1 MAGNLI
7 ENKLNKY
14 QQNVAF
20 QAQQQGNIPQTQQY
34 ATGTVDKT
42 PSADVY
48 DTQNEQQKSDK
59 MKPLLIIA
67 SWLGLNTIMDLFNNN
82 CSKDAYEKT
91 LMGRLGSLG
100 DRITNKAKG
109 NSTIVSMKATF
120 DAYKTKAIEYIN
132 KKPLLSAMF
141 NTPTKPENQMV
152 KGFMETQHHAD
163 LQEAVRTI
171 QKYSDELPK
180 TFKEANATKEEI
192 NFLKGKYGTN
202 LLGKIKNKK
211 LALTELQLRRC
222 AKDCDKLTEDVIEK
236 ILQKPDSIRNGLLSR
251 YKLRALGIHPKKAK
265 VIFERPDK
273 YSQLITE
280 ACKKGGK
287 NAKAIYGRF
296 SFIPGLGL
304 ITKRSTNLSMSYNK
318 LISSA
323 KHSSKLGVTLAK
335 LPKLVIRGLTF
346 GGGKLNSLL
355 VAFGLGT
362 ALYNATKAPKEQ
374 KVGTAVAG
382 GVEAVSWILSMP
394 LAIKCMHA
402 VGGLQNVGLSKMQI
416 GKYRVALRN
425 FNKDVAAGKFTSE
438 ATYNTALKAVK
449 DLKNVGTQTKFTKFM
464 KGIGKFLG
472 IGLEVP
478 TPFKEATKHLTGGAK
493 LSAIGRNITR
503 QLPRL
508 GKNLVGYPL
517 RFALYAAVFS
527 PIVDKLISSA
537 TSAIFGRPY
546 EPEEENKDKKE
557 EVNQQQENQLANQPT
572 QEVSPQETNFVQN
585 KPVDINTLPDDN
597 LIKREVNGD
606 KVMHQPEVRYIPSEK
621 CEIEGIVSPYDKEE
635 RTYIP
640 EEVSRVTSSYAS
652 DKATVDALIAKAD
665 KVEAKALETL
675 NGIY

>member
-1 MAGNLI
+1 MTGNLI
-7 ENKLNKY
+7 DNKVRKY
-14 QQNVAF
+14 QENIAFHANQPQNTT
-20 QAQQQGNIPQTQQY
+20 QSQQY
-34 ATGTVDKT
+34 VTGMVDTT
-42 PSADVY
+42 PSVDVY
-48 DTQNEQQKSDK
+48 NDVPNSPKNTDK
-59 MKPLLIIA
+59 KKPLLIIA

-91 LMGRLGSLG
+91 LMGRLGRLG

-109 NSTIVSMKATF
+109 NNTIVSMKATF

-171 QKYSDELPK
+171 QKYAEDVPQ
-180 TFKEANATKEEI
+180 TFKEAGATKAEI
-192 NFLKGKYGTN
+192 QALKAKYGTN
-202 LLGKIKNKK
+202 IFGRIKNKSK
-211 LALTELQLRRC
+211 ALAELQLKR
-222 AKDCDKLTEDVIEK
+222 AGVEDKAIES
-236 ILQKPDSIRNGLLSR
+236 ILKQPTAIRNGLLQR
-251 YKLRALGIHPKKAK
+251 AKLRHLGFNPKEFKNIANK
-265 VIFERPDK
+265 PEK
-273 YSQLITE
+273 YSKEILE

-318 LISSA
+318 LISST
-323 KHSSKLGVTLAK
+323 KHTSKLGVALAK

-346 GGGKLNSLL
+346 GGGKLNSFL
-355 VAFGLGT
+355 VALGLGT

-402 VGGLQNVGLSKMQI
+402 VGGLQNVGLSKDQLNT
-416 GKYRVALRN
+416 YRKALKN
-425 FNKDVAAGKFTSE
+425 FNKDVVAGKFTDE
-438 ATYNTALKAVK
+438 AAYNTALKAVK
-449 DLKNVGTQTKFTKFM
+449 DLKNVGPQTKFTKFM
-464 KGIGKFLG
+464 GGVGKFLG

-493 LSAIGRNITR
+493 LSAIGRNIAR

-557 EVNQQQENQLANQPT
+557 EVNQQPENQLANQSI
-572 QEVSPQETNFVQN
+572 QEVVPQETNFVQN